1 MIPNS
6 VNVNTWEKNE
16 NQDEYIGGLKG
27 GGGKQIYAKLRPVFF
42 TSVVRTESVRD
53 RM

>member
-6 VNVNTWEKNE
+6 VNVNPWEKNE
-16 NQDEYIGGLKG
+16 NQDEYIGGLK
-27 GGGKQIYAKLRPVFF
+27 GKQIYAKLRPVFF